1 MSFDSPCMLWR
12 LACVVE
18 RAGSGQR
25 GAISIIREAKRN
37 KSESKTPLKR
47 RLDGG
52 TTGNKGVVVAC

>member
-1 MSFDSPCMLWR
+1 MLWQ
-12 LACVVE
+12 LACVIE